1 MTAFKWLRWDV
12 SLFLLCVL
20 IFVVWPQLDYWWAG
34 QFYRAGEAFYLRN
47 LPPVQWVYRGFSIS
61 MGRMPSMVAAMAD
74 PAGFTWCAYLGA
86 AAPSTWTHCPATR
99 LFSVGAAVVRAG
111 AIG

>member
-34 QFYRAGEAFYLRN
+34 QFIALEKSFIYETYRRCS
-47 LPPVQWVYRGFSIS
+47 GFIAASLGCN
-61 MGRMPSMVAAMAD
+61 GRS
-74 PAGFTWCAYLGA
+74 CSLYLGRSFGRCGA
-86 AAPSTWTHCPATR
+86 VHLDTLPGDASTFYWFCCC
-99 LFSVGAAVVRAG
+99 
-111 AIG
+111 

>member
-34 QFYRAGEAFYLRN
+34 QFYRAGEEFYLRN
-47 LPPVQWVYRGFSIS
+47 LPPVQWV
-61 MGRMPSMVAAMAD
+61 
-74 PAGFTWCAYLGA
+74 
-86 AAPSTWTHCPATR
+86 
-99 LFSVGAAVVRAG
+99 
-111 AIG
+111 

>member
-34 QFYRAGEAFYLRN
+34 QFYRAGEEFYLRN
-47 LPPVQWVYRGFSIS
+47 LPPVQWVYRGFAWLQWPILL
-61 MGRMPSMVAAMAD
+61 AL
-74 PAGFTWCAYLGA
+74 LGA
-86 AAPSTWTHCPATR
+86 LIWALRPSTWTHCPATR
-99 LFSVGAAVVRAG
+99 LFPVGVAVVRAR